1 MTIRRK
7 RFELMVFGAERH
19 RLLVGEDVGNEASP
33 DLFLCLPG
41 LLETRKSFEDFIS
54 HVGPHARIMTIDW
67 CGRGDSDRLESA
79 HDYRMST
86 YLADLSPVYAYA
98 MGAISSIP
106 AFSSAG
112 TASASGEVRR
122 PRIHLVGTSMGGL
135 LAVALACHKPRHLGT
150 LILNDIGPFLP
161 WSGVFSLMTGIASA
175 KVDDLVMVADQS
187 EADLARR
194 LDVDPALL
202 RAVRQPSHLDL
213 PHKTRFSGVDFSAS
227 FASATAPMLLLRGKD
242 SEIINDSVVQRIFE
256 LHPLTRIHEC
266 ASSGH
271 PVAYSAD
278 VCAAIMKFTA
288 AH

>member
-1 MTIRRK
+1 MTLRRK
-7 RFELMVFGAERH
+7 RFELTVFGAERH
-19 RLLVGEDVGNEASP
+19 RLLVGEDIGHEGSA

-41 LLETRKSFEDFIS
+41 LLETRRSFEDFIS

-86 YLADLSPVYAYA
+86 YLADLSPVYAHA

-106 AFSSAG
+106 GFSSGG
-112 TASASGEVRR
+112 TSAPATETRR

-135 LAVALACHKPRHLGT
+135 LAVAIACHKPRHLGT
-150 LILNDIGPFLP
+150 LILNDIGPYLP
-161 WSGVFSLMTGIASA
+161 WSGVFSLMTGIKSA
-175 KVDDLVMVADQS
+175 RVDDLVNAVDQT
-187 EADLARR
+187 ETDLAQR
-194 LDVDPALL
+194 LGVDPALL

-213 PHKTRFSGVDFSAS
+213 PHKTGFAGVDFSAS
-227 FASATAPMLLLRGKD
+227 FAAATAPMLLLRGKD

-256 LHPLTRIHEC
+256 IHPLTRIHEC
-266 ASSGH
+266 PSSGH

-278 VCAAIMKFTA
+278 VCAAIMRFTA